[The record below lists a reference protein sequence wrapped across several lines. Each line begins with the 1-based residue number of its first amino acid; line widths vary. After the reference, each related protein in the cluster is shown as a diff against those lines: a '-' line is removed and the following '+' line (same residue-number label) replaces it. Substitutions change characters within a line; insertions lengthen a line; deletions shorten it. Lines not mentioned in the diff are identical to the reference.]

1 MVGAAG
7 SRTHPSENACSHL
20 THLPPRCCLL
30 LPSLLPSQTTEGFAV
45 YENLLVAIT
54 LTGEPLGY
62 KGETFKV
69 GVL

>member
-1 MVGAAG
+1 M
-7 SRTHPSENACSHL
+7 RPC
-20 THLPPRCCLL
+20 CCLL
-30 LPSLLPSQTTEGFAV
+30 LPSLLPSRSTTDGFAV